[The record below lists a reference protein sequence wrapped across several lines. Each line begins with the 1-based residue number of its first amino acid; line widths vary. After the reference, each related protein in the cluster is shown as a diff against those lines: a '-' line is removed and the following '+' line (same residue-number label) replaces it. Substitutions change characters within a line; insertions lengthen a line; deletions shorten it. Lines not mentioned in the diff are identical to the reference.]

1 MNKIETINKI
11 NNLLESND
19 TSNHELAKSLIE
31 SQSLEKD
38 MLEYLIKEKTSKN
51 SIERAK
57 QTLEKNGYYA
67 EFNLWHI
74 EDVNNAL
81 SVHREADEYDLIVN
95 DDIKYQILESTFDNE
110 WLNGQIWEVMETMIT
125 DYIEYG
131 DIKKVKK

>member
-1 MNKIETINKI
+1 METLNKI

-31 SQSLEKD
+31 SQGLEKD
-38 MLEYLIKEKTSKN
+38 MLEYFIKEKISKGDVEN
-51 SIERAK
+51 AQLVLK
-57 QTLEKNGYYA
+57 KHGYHTG
-67 EFNLWHI
+67 NLWHI

-95 DDIKYQILESTFDNE
+95 DDIKYGILQSTFDNE
-110 WLNGQIWEVMETMIT
+110 WLNGEIWEVMDMMIT
-125 DYIEYG
+125 DYIEYE